1 MSEPK
6 PQTAKIKQTLTP
18 PEGQR
23 LYAVLD
29 GASVPGLLD
38 KLKDHPKQHF
48 SLIAGQLEPD
58 LAAAA
63 PYVVELAS
71 GGKLTDWLV
80 EEGWGKHWGLFVFC
94 KREILPVRNHFRML
108 FEVRDPE
115 GEEMYFRFY
124 DPRVMRVY
132 LPTCT
137 AEELA
142 TVFGPVGA
150 YLLEAHDPKA
160 LLRLSLRK
168 GVLRKDEVKVTGP
181 A

>member
-6 PQTAKIKQTLTP
+6 LLPEKIKQTLTP

-38 KLKDHPKQHF
+38 KFKDHPKEHF
-48 SLIAGQLEPD
+48 SLIPGRMEPD

-63 PYVVELAS
+63 PYVVELIP
-71 GGKLTDWLV
+71 GGKLMDWLV
-80 EEGWGKHWGLFVFC
+80 EEGWGKHWGLFVHC
-94 KREILPVRNHFRML
+94 KREPLPVRSHFRML
-108 FEVRDPE
+108 FQVRDPE
-115 GEEMYFRFY
+115 GKNMYFRFY
-124 DPRVMRVY
+124 DPRVMRLY

-142 TVFGPVGA
+142 TVFGPVSG
-150 YLLEAHDPKA
+150 YLLEGQDPKA
-160 LLRLSLRK
+160 LLKLSLQK
-168 GVLRKDEVKVTGP
+168 GALRKDEVKVTGP